1 MAEQSRSE
9 NEFFPDE
16 WAARVK
22 HIIFHEAEER
32 RPTKDAPPMHVPKAV
47 LSANPEQYI
56 PQFISLGDLTTIII
70 PNSKI

>member
-1 MAEQSRSE
+1 MIAMAEQSRSE

-32 RPTKDAPPMHVPKAV
+32 RPTKDAPPMHVPRAV
-47 LSANPEQYI
+47 LSANPEQ
-56 PQFISLGDLTTIII
+56 
-70 PNSKI
+70 